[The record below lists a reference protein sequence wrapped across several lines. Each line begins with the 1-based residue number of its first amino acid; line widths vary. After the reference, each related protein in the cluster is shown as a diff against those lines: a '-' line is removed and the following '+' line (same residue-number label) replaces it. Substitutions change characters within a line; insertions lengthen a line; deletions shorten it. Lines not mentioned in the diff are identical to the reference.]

1 MTVAIGPTAIRALAA
16 ADLAAYRALRL
27 RGFAEHPAAFT
38 SSHAEESVRPPDA
51 LLHRVAPP
59 AARPHD
65 GVLGAFDG
73 GTLVGV
79 VGLEVDMRAHVR
91 HKGHVFGMYV
101 PAENA
106 GRGIGKAL
114 VAAVIRRAQ
123 ATPSLRQL
131 GLTVTAGNAAARR
144 LYEGTGFVAWG
155 VEPDAVIVEATAH
168 DKIHMTRALARP

>member
-1 MTVAIGPTAIRALAA
+1 MVPDTTAIRVLVAD
-16 ADLAAYRALRL
+16 DLAAYRALRL

-38 SSHAEESVRPPDA
+38 SSHAEESARPADA
-51 LLHRVAPP
+51 LRHRIEPP

-65 GVLGAFDG
+65 GVLGAFAG
-73 GTLVGV
+73 GTLVGM

-91 HKGHVFGMYV
+91 HKGQVFGMYV
-101 PAENA
+101 PVEHA

-123 ATPSLRQL
+123 AIPALRQL

-144 LYEGTGFVAWG
+144 LYEAAGFVAWG
-155 VEPDAVIVEATAH
+155 IEPDAVIVDGAAH

>member
-1 MTVAIGPTAIRALAA
+1 MAPDTTAIRALGAG
-16 ADLAAYRALRL
+16 DLAAYCALRL

-38 SSHAEESVRPPDA
+38 SSHAEESARPVDA
-51 LLHRVAPP
+51 LRHRIEPP
-59 AARPHD
+59 VARPHD
-65 GVLGAFDG
+65 GVLGAFAG
-73 GTLVGV
+73 GTLVGM

-101 PAENA
+101 PVEHA

-123 ATPSLRQL
+123 AIPALRQL

-144 LYEGTGFVAWG
+144 LYEAAGFVAWG
-155 VEPDAVIVEATAH
+155 IEPDAVIVDGAAH